1 MLRHE
6 PLLRQ
11 TLTIMRQTFG
21 DKPPHTL
28 SSCNNLAVVSREPR
42 ASFQKP
48 SVVEDLMDVP
58 PFSKANA
65 YGSSMLT
72 LIPSFLISFRLR
84 IVGQN
89 AN

>member
-1 MLRHE
+1 M
-6 PLLRQ
+6 
-11 TLTIMRQTFG
+11 
-21 DKPPHTL
+21 
-28 SSCNNLAVVSREPR
+28 REPR

-72 LIPSFLISFRLR
+72 LISSFLISFRLR